1 MDRILLNLQEG
12 DQDDTKRKES
22 ISYLKNMSVDA
33 IFAKE
38 FFAKKG
44 NQRDG
49 LRVNIE
55 NLFLVDFTISH
66 VFLRIFTCVFAY
78 F

>member
-44 NQRDG
+44 KQSDW
-49 LRVNIE
+49 L
-55 NLFLVDFTISH
+55 
-66 VFLRIFTCVFAY
+66 CVSKV
-78 F
+78 